1 MNARK
6 TENTSELI
14 PLTKEEMTTIIGGA
28 IVDNS
33 LSREISLSYQ
43 VTGTTDN
50 STGAGDDPDDP
61 IDF

>member
-28 IVDNS
+28 TVDNTPTADF
-33 LSREISLSYQ
+33 SLSYQ
-43 VTGTTDN
+43 TSGTTDASG
-50 STGAGDDPDDP
+50 STDDPNEP
-61 IDF
+61 IDI